1 MQEHDVRL
9 RFDRDIKAAV
19 SKAIEAGVHPDTV
32 DRDLAA
38 LVGTLALR
46 EELKNR
52 DRSFNP
58 TIGGTHPM
66 GVGVVACTPDDE
78 SEPYDVSN
86 HGRK

>member
-9 RFDRDIKAAV
+9 RFDAEIKAAV

-46 EELKNR
+46 QELQNR

-58 TIGGTHPM
+58 SLGGTHPM
-66 GVGVVACTPDDE
+66 GGGALA
-78 SEPYDVSN
+78 
-86 HGRK
+86 